1 MQETDPAA
9 YTTLRKHYA
18 DLRDSAFDPADV
30 GARLLSSSVIDFNQE
45 WESSQSSVKPADR
58 RAGLLRAV
66 TSNGAPGV
74 FATFVEVLQ
83 RSDHNKSICDKLIGN
98 TVYIIYYN
106 PNQLLMG
113 SCYCIIIIAT
123 YKMEGGIHLPPAS
136 GISAECELQT

>member
-1 MQETDPAA
+1 MQKTDPAA
-9 YTTLRKHYA
+9 YTTLQKHFA

-45 WESSQSSVKPADR
+45 WESSQSSVRPADR

-66 TSNGAPGV
+66 TGNGGPRV

-98 TVYIIYYN
+98 TVYN
-106 PNQLLMG
+106 LLF
-113 SCYCIIIIAT
+113 IIILTIA
-123 YKMEGGIHLPPAS
+123 YGLLLLYNHYSYL
-136 GISAECELQT
+136 